1 MVKSFIQHSYFEKK
15 PKKQMGKFQSNPS
28 IEWLHPKFAHAH
40 PLAWAKNKF
49 THKPITISIQPT
61 FDPHTLIPAQKGF
74 PQCLCRTE
82 PTNYL
87 ASQIDVFLLFF
98 TIDCIRIEMSAAT
111 FQRRQKREESTQR
124 VCLTNFFLM
133 GWIAVCTC

>member
-15 PKKQMGKFQSNPS
+15 PKEQMGKFQSNLS

-40 PLAWAKNKF
+40 PLGWAKTKF
-49 THKPITISIQPT
+49 THKPITLSIQPT
-61 FDPHTLIPAQKGF
+61 FDPHTLIPAEKGF
-74 PQCLCRTE
+74 PQCFCRTE

-87 ASQIDVFLLFF
+87 PSQLDVFLLLF
-98 TIDCIRIEMSAAT
+98 TIDFIIEMSAAT